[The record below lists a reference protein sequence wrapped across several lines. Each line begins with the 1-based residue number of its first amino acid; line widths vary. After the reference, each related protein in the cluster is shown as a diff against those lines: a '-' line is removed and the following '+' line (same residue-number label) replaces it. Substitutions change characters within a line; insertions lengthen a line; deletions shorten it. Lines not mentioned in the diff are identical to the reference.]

1 MRNNCRVVSLIVVF
15 LILSMSCGAIIYF
28 NNYFKEG
35 KNEEKIEKI
44 FVNVED
50 DATKEL
56 FLNLYKSNHLEY
68 VSKLESDIDNFN
80 VLSSD
85 TKLDIA
91 FNALKKELNDVYASG
106 IELKY
111 IDDYFKNTFKDII
124 YFNKESIMCVTCK
137 KELFI
142 YDSKNN
148 KYYRD
153 TMEVHK
159 ESRKLN
165 KEHVIE
171 RIIEMLLEILK

>member
-124 YFNKESIMCVTCK
+124 YFN
-137 KELFI
+137 I
-142 YDSKNN
+142 YK
-148 KYYRD
+148 
-153 TMEVHK
+153 
-159 ESRKLN
+159 
-165 KEHVIE
+165 
-171 RIIEMLLEILK
+171 

>member
-1 MRNNCRVVSLIVVF
+1 MNDKKTDDLE
-15 LILSMSCGAIIYF
+15 
-28 NNYFKEG
+28 KE
-35 KNEEKIEKI
+35 I
-44 FVNVED
+44 ED

-124 YFNKESIMCVTCK
+124 YFNKESIMIAPTII
-137 KELFI
+137 L
-142 YDSKNN
+142 
-148 KYYRD
+148 
-153 TMEVHK
+153 
-159 ESRKLN
+159 KLN
-165 KEHVIE
+165 IT
-171 RIIEMLLEILK
+171 IWTS